1 MFAGLGLGL
10 LLRGCKWATRTPP
23 QDDRCGGMGWFGCY
37 SAGALIDDYLR
48 RVSQVL
54 GGDERGSGGSRLQGA
69 TDLGPQA
76 ETRQRPPAAAAQ

>member
-37 SAGALIDDYLR
+37 SAGALMDDYLR

-54 GGDERGSGGSRLQGA
+54 RLQGA
-69 TDLGPQA
+69 TDWGPQA
-76 ETRQRPPAAAAQ
+76 ETRQRPPTAAAQ